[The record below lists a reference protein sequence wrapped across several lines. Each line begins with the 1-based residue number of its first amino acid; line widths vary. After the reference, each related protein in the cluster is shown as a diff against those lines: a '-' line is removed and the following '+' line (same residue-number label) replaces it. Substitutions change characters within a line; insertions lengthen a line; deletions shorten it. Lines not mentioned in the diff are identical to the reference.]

1 MSGSGVDKRAR
12 ALAVQIAKLR
22 REGMTNRQIAET
34 VGIDV
39 KRIPSK
45 VEIGDR
51 ILSLTEK
58 KWP

>member
-22 REGMTNRQIAET
+22 REGMTNRQIAEI

-39 KRIPSK
+39 KRVPSK
-45 VEIGDR
+45 ADIGER
-51 ILSLTEK
+51 LLSLVEES
-58 KWP
+58 

>member
-22 REGMTNRQIAET
+22 RQGMTNRQIAEI

-39 KRIPSK
+39 KRVPSK
-45 VEIGDR
+45 VDIGER
-51 ILSLTEK
+51 LLSLVEEK
-58 KWP
+58 